1 MILSDTVHI
10 NYVSSGT
17 KEGNVMGKQSCA
29 GGARLEG
36 ISVFQTL
43 IWFIVVF
50 LNNNFTKNSYTIKF
64 TL

>member
-17 KEGNVMGKQSCA
+17 KKEMYKWKQSCW
-29 GGARLEG
+29 GVGLEG

-50 LNNNFTKNSYTIKF
+50 LNNNSY
-64 TL
+64 